1 MIEIT
6 NLSFGYKNN
15 TILKCI
21 SMTLNNNQIYGLVGR
36 NGSGK
41 TTMFDCIQGKYNSYQ
56 GDVIIDGV
64 SYRNKSYL
72 QNPITVINNDKIFF
86 NNLTVE
92 EHFNLLKKTS
102 TELYTIFSEYNL
114 DIYRN
119 CYPYQLSLGTAQ
131 RFNIALRMQQNNCRN
146 IIADEPFNGLDPI
159 EVESLKKKFIDL
171 KKNKM
176 VLISSHD
183 ISSLVSIC
191 DFLIFLKDGKI
202 TVEQVDQKTD
212 KRKVNEF
219 L

>member
-1 MIEIT
+1 MIKIS
-6 NLSFGYKNN
+6 NLNFGYKNN
-15 TILKCI
+15 IVLNNI
-21 SMTLNNNQIYGLVGR
+21 NITLNNNLIYGLVGR

-41 TTMFDCIQGKYNSYQ
+41 TTMFDCIQGKYNNYQ
-56 GDVIIDGV
+56 GDIIIDGV

-92 EHFNLLKKTS
+92 EHFKLLKKNPTALS
-102 TELYTIFSEYNL
+102 TIFSEYNL

-131 RFNIALRMQQNNCRN
+131 RFNIALRMQQNNCSN
-146 IIADEPFNGLDPI
+146 IVADEPFNGLDPI

-176 VLISSHD
+176 VIISSHD

-202 TVEQVDQKTD
+202 TVEQVDNEID
-212 KRKVNEF
+212 ERKVNE
-219 L
+219 LL